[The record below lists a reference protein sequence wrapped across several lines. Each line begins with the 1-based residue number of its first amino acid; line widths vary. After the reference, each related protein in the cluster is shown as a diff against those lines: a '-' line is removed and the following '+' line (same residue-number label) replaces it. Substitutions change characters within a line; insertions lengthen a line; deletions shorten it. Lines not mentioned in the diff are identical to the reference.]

1 MNFDLN
7 YIFDFFVL
15 LVILVSSLLSFWR
28 GILKEL
34 LIIFIW
40 IISILLTYIIFPNIN
55 SFISEYINFNPLS
68 ILISLLIPF
77 ITILLIL
84 SVINSFIIFPLL
96 YPLNGLTNS
105 LIGFAFGLVRGALII
120 CILYYF
126 SSLSETFSEL
136 INNNFKSSF
145 SLEYINFITEYI
157 LNNIP
162 KNFNYNFLNN

>member
-15 LVILVSSLLSFWR
+15 LIILISSLLSFWR

-34 LIIFIW
+34 FIIFIW
-40 IISILLTYIIFPNIN
+40 IISILLTSIISPDIN
-55 SFISEYINFNPLS
+55 SFISDYINFNPLS
-68 ILISLLIPF
+68 ILLSILIPF
-77 ITILLIL
+77 ITMLLIF

-105 LIGFAFGLVRGALII
+105 LIGLAFGFVRGALII

-126 SSLSETFSEL
+126 SSLSESFSEL
-136 INNNFKSSF
+136 INKNFKSSF
-145 SLEYINFITEYI
+145 SLEYIDFITEYI
-157 LNNIP
+157 LYNIP
-162 KNFNYNFLNN
+162 KNFNYTFLK